1 MKILHLDKNHPL
13 LIEQLT
19 AAGFEN
25 DENYYAPKD
34 AIEQIIHQ
42 YDGIVLRSR
51 FKIDRAF
58 LDAATNLK
66 FIGRVGAGLENID
79 CEYAEQKGIKLIA
92 APEGN
97 KTAVAEHALGML
109 LNLTNKLSYVDKE
122 VRNGVW
128 KREENRGIEIEGK
141 TVGIIGYGNM
151 GKAFAQR
158 LKGFNCKVICYDIKP
173 NMGDGNAQQVSLDY
187 LQLHSDIVSL
197 HTPETPDTHHYVN
210 QNFINGFTKP
220 FWLINTARGKSV
232 CTDDLVDALK
242 SSKIKGAGL
251 DVLEYEKSSF
261 ENMFSDNELPDAF
274 RYLIAADNV
283 LLSPHIAGWTIES
296 KEKLA
301 QVIVDKIIAIFNKN
315 NNLIVMENQNSEER
329 KEEQWHTGR
338 TQSNFNQQQNQ
349 YNDQQNYYQQ
359 QNQYHQSPPYIQEAN
374 SKKILAGI
382 LAIILG
388 HLGIHKF
395 VLGYNTEGII
405 LLVLGLVGYVT
416 ACFLIGY
423 FILAATTI
431 IGLVEGIIYLTKSDI
446 DFYNTYIRNRKPW
459 F

>member
-51 FKIDRAF
+51 FKIDKAF

-109 LNLTNKLSYVDKE
+109 LNLINKLSYVDIE

-173 NMGDGNAQQVSLDY
+173 NMSDGNAQQVSLDY

-197 HTPETPDTHHYVN
+197 HTPEIPDTHHYIKKD
-210 QNFINGFTKP
+210 FINGFAKS
-220 FWLINTARGKSV
+220 FWFINTARGKSV
-232 CTDDLVDALK
+232 CTDDLVEALK
-242 SSKIKGAGL
+242 SGKIKGAGL

-261 ENMFSDNELPDAF
+261 ENMFTDNELPDAF
-274 RYLIAADNV
+274 RYLISAENV
-283 LLSPHIAGWTIES
+283 LLSPHIAGWTMES

-301 QVIVDKIIAIFNKN
+301 QVIVDKIIANFSTYRKTSKI
-315 NNLIVMENQNSEER
+315 EYPNSIDR
-329 KEEQWHTGR
+329 KEEKWHTG
-338 TQSNFNQQQNQ
+338 QSNNNTSHSYNQYKNHHPNQ
-349 YNDQQNYYQQ
+349 YN
-359 QNQYHQSPPYIQEAN
+359 QEAYN
-374 SKKILAGI
+374 KKILAGV
-382 LAIILG
+382 LAILLG
-388 HLGIHKF
+388 HIGVHKF
-395 VLGYNTEGII
+395 VLGYTTEGIL
-405 LLVLGLVGYVT
+405 LLVLGLVGYLT
-416 ACFLIGY
+416 MCIFIGY
-423 FILAATTI
+423 YMLLVGFA
-431 IGLVEGIIYLTKSDI
+431 IGLIEGIIYLTKTDN
-446 DFYNTYIRNRKPW
+446 DFYDTYILNKKPW

>member
-19 AAGFEN
+19 TAGFEN

-34 AIEQIIHQ
+34 TIEQMIHQ

-109 LNLTNKLSYVDKE
+109 LNLMNKLSYVDKE
-122 VRNGVW
+122 VRCGVW

-141 TVGIIGYGNM
+141 TIGIIGYGNM

-173 NMGDGNAQQVSLDY
+173 NMGDANAQQVSLDY
-187 LQLHSDIVSL
+187 LQLHSDILSL

-210 QNFINGFTKP
+210 KDFINGFAKS

-242 SSKIKGAGL
+242 SGKIKGAGL

-274 RYLIAADNV
+274 RYLINAENV

-315 NNLIVMENQNSEER
+315 NNLTVMENQNSEER

-338 TQSNFNQQQNQ
+338 TQANFNQQQNQ
-349 YNDQQNYYQQ
+349 YGNQQNNYQ
-359 QNQYHQSPPYIQEAN
+359 NTNYQSSPSYIQDAN

-382 LAIILG
+382 LAIFLG

-405 LLVLGLVGYVT
+405 LLIMGLVGYVT
-416 ACFLIGY
+416 ACFIVGY
-423 FILAATTI
+423 FVLFVAGV